1 MSHNFIY
8 FLIYQAYMA
17 RIEVKNVVYIDMIIE
32 KDREDIHV
40 VKNYSLLTKHL
51 SHALHDK

>member
-1 MSHNFIY
+1 
-8 FLIYQAYMA
+8 MA